1 MNIEEKYIELQTER
15 VRLLVKKQ
23 YEGATDEEFETLQYV
38 CNELHDLED
47 EEPWLKFAS

>member
-23 YEGATDEEFETLQYV
+23 YEGFTDEEFETFQYV
-38 CNELHDLED
+38 CAELHDLEE
-47 EEPWLKFAS
+47 EEPWLHFAT

>member
-1 MNIEEKYIELQTER
+1 MNIEEKWIELQTER

-23 YEGATDEEFETLQYV
+23 YEGFTEEEFETFQFV
-38 CNELHDLED
+38 CNELNDLED